1 VETDELKILLAL
13 EPTWTVALN
22 GLEFETVACS
32 DIVIDA
38 GRIRLGT
45 WERRIDE
52 VAWLRPNIVRLRV
65 SQRTRSMPDEL
76 VLYPG
81 EQLPS
86 KAGLRR
92 RRRLFQ
98 KQLGASLA
106 EHFKTRARQQQ
117 MLYTDRIHGIGG
129 AYPRFRIGDHA
140 VIAVDPDESQAVVN
154 AVMRAAI
161 LWSVLIRRPLTVVVP
176 KHRGHTIASRLAVMD
191 RLARMFD
198 WLEFDGERLTPLSEP
213 SGAARTEVHE
223 FHCPNV
229 SGEVTRILESAPL
242 ALNSINDIAGRRVS
256 IRFRGIEIAGV
267 TEQGTTYP
275 LGKPL
280 LRVLEELAAVRRP
293 GSTHPLARA
302 HEERWLES
310 NLIGDIGRLLPSID
324 PAHVYPQVPSFVGEE
339 RNIIDLLTIT
349 GDGRLVVMEIKAA
362 ADPDLPFQ
370 ALDYW
375 IAVERHRSA
384 GDFQN
389 KGYFRGKRL
398 KDEPALLVLV
408 APLLAFHR
416 AAAPLMAVFPNRVPL
431 LEIGLNQ
438 AWKKEIKILRR
449 RGLVS

>member
-1 VETDELKILLAL
+1 VETNELKILLAL
-13 EPTWTVALN
+13 EPMWTLALN
-22 GLEFETVACS
+22 GVEFETVASS
-32 DIVIDA
+32 DIVVDC
-38 GRIRLGT
+38 GRIRLGR

-52 VAWLRPNIVRLRV
+52 VAWLRPNVVRLRV
-65 SQRTRSMPDEL
+65 SQRTRSKPDDII
-76 VLYPG
+76 LYPG

-86 KAGLRR
+86 TAGLRR

-98 KQLGASLA
+98 KQLGGSLA
-106 EHFKTRARQQQ
+106 DYFKTRARQRQ

-129 AYPRFRIGDHA
+129 AYPRFRIGEHA

-161 LWSVLIRRPLTVVVP
+161 LWSLLIRRRLTVVVP
-176 KHRGHTIASRLAVMD
+176 RHRGHTIATRLAVMG
-191 RLARMFD
+191 RLAGMFD
-198 WLEFDGERLTPLSEP
+198 WLEFDGERLTPLTEP
-213 SGAARTEVHE
+213 SDNSCTEVRE
-223 FHCPNV
+223 FHCPDV
-229 SGEVTRILESAPL
+229 AGEVNRILEAAPL
-242 ALNSINDIAGRRVS
+242 PLNPVYDISGRYVS
-256 IRFRGIEIAGV
+256 IRFRGIEIAQV
-267 TEQGTTYP
+267 TEDRTVYP
-275 LGKPL
+275 LGEPL
-280 LRVLEELAAVRRP
+280 LPVLQDLAEIRRH

-349 GDGRLVVMEIKAA
+349 ADGRLVVIELKAA
-362 ADPDLPFQ
+362 ADPDLAFQ

-375 IAVERHRSA
+375 IAVERHRLA
-384 GDFQN
+384 GDFEK

-398 KDEPALLVLV
+398 KNQPALLVLV
-408 APLLAFHR
+408 APLLSFHR
-416 AAAPLMAVFPNRVPL
+416 TTARLMAVFPGDVPL